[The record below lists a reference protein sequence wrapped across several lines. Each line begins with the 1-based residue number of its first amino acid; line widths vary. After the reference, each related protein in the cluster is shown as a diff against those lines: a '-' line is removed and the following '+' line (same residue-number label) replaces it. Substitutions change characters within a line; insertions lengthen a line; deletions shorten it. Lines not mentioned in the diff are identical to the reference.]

1 MRKDHTIK
9 SAIDESLAS
18 VHFDA
23 RDMHGVLRAVRHEP
37 APRKAPG
44 KRMRFNFAFAAAMLL
59 LVAAPLLALRSAG
72 TPADITT
79 IAANGSTAASVGE
92 SAALPIAPTAAPLPT
107 PLPTGQPVELP
118 ETQAT
123 DGLISESSAIEIAR
137 ACFEAQCDT
146 SVFTFDEYTVSVQGY
161 AAYGSDPE
169 IPGYEV
175 NMKSIYDNGCAFTI
189 IVSAQDGSVISF
201 SDPAAATVP
210 ASIDNGSPEVQS
222 WYDKYGPY
230 MFTWPQSAKVEFSR
244 RYEGGQLREPRAGE
258 VDGEYIAARISSFT
272 ADFAKDSEASA
283 VSWDWMLYDGKA
295 FADGKARYLIYCY
308 PGGQTTDAMPET
320 YKLVTMFAEDGAVE
334 SQQILQTNGL

>member
-1 MRKDHTIK
+1 MR
-9 SAIDESLAS
+9 LN
-18 VHFDA
+18 
-23 RDMHGVLRAVRHEP
+23 L
-37 APRKAPG
+37 
-44 KRMRFNFAFAAAMLL
+44 AFAAAMLL
-59 LVAAPLLALRSAG
+59 LIAAPILVLRSAG

-79 IAANGSTAASVGE
+79 IAANGATAASVGE
-92 SAALPIAPTAAPLPT
+92 STALHIAPTAAPLPSE
-107 PLPTGQPVELP
+107 QPRELP
-118 ETQAT
+118 ETKAE
-123 DGLISESSAIEIAR
+123 DALISESSAIEIAR

-175 NMKSIYDNGCAFTI
+175 SMKSIYDNGCAFTI
-189 IVSAQDGSVISF
+189 IVSAQDGSVLSF
-201 SDPAAATVP
+201 SDPATATVP
-210 ASIDNGSPEVQS
+210 AAIDSGSPEVQS

-258 VDGEYIAARISSFT
+258 VDGEYIAARIPSFT

-283 VSWDWMLYDGKA
+283 VSWGWMLYDGKA

-308 PGGQTTDAMPET
+308 PGEQITGTQVC
-320 YKLVTMFAEDGAVE
+320 KLVTMLAEDGTVE
-334 SQQILQTNGL
+334 SQQILQSDGL